1 MHTGES
7 LVDELTKRVRGQRDP
22 RRRCMNA
29 RTQGCERWVDTAP
42 HDVPV
47 GTDHDDRPWP
57 RDPVGTPYAPGP
69 VRREVRAGP
78 NTHRPGELHDR
89 TGRPASIDDD
99 RRHSQPRRPDR
110 LGRDRADPPE
120 VGGTRAA
127 GRGDERQDDAVAAE
141 RRRRHDLP
149 LPRKRELRSDRADRN
164 ARRSSLVTAPTIT
177 ARHGE
182 RHTDDAAHG
191 DQRGQRC
198 ERASHG
204 SLRMIHASLA
214 GHR

>member
-1 MHTGES
+1 MHAGES
-7 LVDELTKRVRGQRDP
+7 LVDELTKLARGQRDP

-89 TGRPASIDDD
+89 TGRPASVDDD
-99 RRHSQPRRPDR
+99 VRRAQPRRADQVR
-110 LGRDRADPPE
+110 RDRTDPPE
-120 VGGTRAA
+120 VGGTGAA
-127 GRGDERQDDAVAAE
+127 CWGDERQDDAVTAE
-141 RRRRHDLP
+141 RRRRHDFP
-149 LPRKRELRSDRADRN
+149 LPRKRERRGDRANRN

-177 ARHGE
+177 ARHAE